1 MSGSWHQSA
10 IDVITAALR
19 SAFAMLTP
27 TDGHQL
33 FIKYSFEQPRWIS
46 NSLSAFA
53 MASLWLPAGMS
64 VCLSLGSRWTDFR
77 EIWYLNTFYQ
87 ICRYNRSMITAPQE
101 QRYLQEDLST
111 FMVTSRYILLRMRI
125 FGTKLVDKNQNTHV
139 LCSVTFFE
147 IAVCEVMW
155 KKIL

>member
-1 MSGSWHQSA
+1 
-10 IDVITAALR
+10 
-19 SAFAMLTP
+19 
-27 TDGHQL
+27 
-33 FIKYSFEQPRWIS
+33 
-46 NSLSAFA
+46 
-53 MASLWLPAGMS
+53 
-64 VCLSLGSRWTDFR
+64 
-77 EIWYLNTFYQ
+77 
-87 ICRYNRSMITAPQE
+87 MITAPQE

-155 KKIL
+155 KKYCRARQATDGNIIWTGHRWQHNMDRPQMAT